1 MARFIGDDGP
11 DVPADNLD
19 PETLQPSTAKPP
31 EPTGPRPHPAARG
44 VHGLDWLTMPDAAR
58 WIGVHPNTL
67 RRWCEEDEARI
78 DGPAQAPPFQRIGRR
93 RDRRFRVT
101 DLEQFI
107 KARVVE
113 SPRVAT
119 VPVQP

>member
-19 PETLQPSTAKPP
+19 PETLKPVPVKPTAAA
-31 EPTGPRPHPAARG
+31 GRPHPAARG
-44 VHGLDWLTMPDAAR
+44 VHGLDWLSTTDAAR
-58 WIGVHPNTL
+58 WLGVHPNTL
-67 RRWCEEDEARI
+67 KRMCE
-78 DGPAQAPPFQRIGRR
+78 DGTAPPHQRVGRR

-101 DLEQFI
+101 DLEQYL
-107 KARVVE
+107 KDHAEVDE

-119 VPVQP
+119 VPVRP